1 MPRPKK
7 REDSQENVRQ
17 RWIASLF
24 VRHADAPLTV
34 QAISDHTG
42 FDPQTVEATL
52 NELREL
58 GYLTCQDGGQTCE
71 ATDKAREQFAPEAG
85 QSVVFTVPAQA
96 QAHGQAEFRRTG
108 VPQHLYHPST
118 TRRYVAA
125 PDAAQAARLLGV
137 EEGDVILSLAMTD
150 QGEYD
155 LLQTPFTQRRVARLR
170 ATEEFASSERELD
183 LALFRDGTYRLLL
196 PQGKHVEVMTP
207 ERVILSQVGD
217 SGVSI
222 TIVSEPNARRYL
234 GLPQIEGEE
243 E

>member
-34 QAISDHTG
+34 QALSDHTG
-42 FDPQTVEATL
+42 FEPQAVEATL

-58 GYLTCQDGGQTCE
+58 GYLTGKDGGPYE
-71 ATDKAREQFAPEAG
+71 ATEQAREQFG
-85 QSVVFTVPAQA
+85 QGGLSLVFTVPAQA
-96 QAHGQAEFRRTG
+96 QAYGQAEFRRTG
-108 VPQHLYHPST
+108 VPQHLYYPGT

-137 EEGDVILSLAMTD
+137 NESDVILSLAMT
-150 QGEYD
+150 GEGQYD
-155 LLQTPFTQRRVARLR
+155 LLQTPFADRRVARLR
-170 ATEEFASSERELD
+170 ATEEFAHSGRELD
-183 LALFRDGTYRLLL
+183 LALFKDGSYRLLR
-196 PQGKHVEVMTP
+196 PQRGHPEIITP

-222 TIVSEPNARRYL
+222 TLVSEPAARRHL
-234 GLPQIEGEE
+234 GLPPLEGDDE
-243 E
+243 